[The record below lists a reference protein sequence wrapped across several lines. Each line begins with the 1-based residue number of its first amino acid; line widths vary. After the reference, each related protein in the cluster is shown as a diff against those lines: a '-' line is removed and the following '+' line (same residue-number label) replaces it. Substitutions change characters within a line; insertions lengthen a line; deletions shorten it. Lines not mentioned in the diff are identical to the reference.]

1 VKFTIRISWLLAL
14 LVRSLLYWNTTI
26 GRKIEC
32 VVFVE
37 IVIHMI
43 EIIVRFRALCIN
55 YTLMH

>member
-1 VKFTIRISWLLAL
+1 MAL
-14 LVRSLLYWNTTI
+14 SVRSLLYWNTDI
-26 GRKIEC
+26 GRKIGC

-37 IVIHMI
+37 IVIHRI